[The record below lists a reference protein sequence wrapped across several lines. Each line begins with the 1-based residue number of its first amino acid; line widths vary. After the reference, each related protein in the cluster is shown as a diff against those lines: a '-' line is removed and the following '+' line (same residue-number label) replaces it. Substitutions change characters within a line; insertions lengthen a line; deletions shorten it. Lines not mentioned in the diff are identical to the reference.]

1 MGHRPSTADQLVR
14 TNEVFFQGEP
24 GLNSVRIVCRL
35 SLMVAL
41 TAGIAFAQGNK
52 DAGSKSS
59 SSVTADNKAH
69 TSDRVI
75 MKVGGVPVT
84 EAEFESNIGDVEP
97 KKGGEAEEGDV
108 EKKRDQLGQDYA
120 TVLMLSQL
128 AVANHLDSSPEIR
141 SKLAVARMQV
151 LSDAQFGK
159 LLNQTTPSSQEIGD
173 YYDAH
178 KSDFDRVQ
186 LRRLFI
192 WKVGG
197 GSKNSLGLPPDAAKA
212 RAAAILQESAS
223 GGDGLKLAEMFN
235 QSNQGLF
242 DAQPA
247 PFVRGELP
255 ASIDK
260 IAFTMKVGT
269 WAVAEDTPDRMIL
282 VYLTARERQPLPEVK
297 SQIVKLVQGEKMEA
311 KLNELKKKAGVWMDK
326 QYFSSG
332 SAVANEPGE
341 QRPVSEPPS
350 ETR

>member
-1 MGHRPSTADQLVR
+1 MKLVR
-14 TNEVFFQGEP
+14 
-24 GLNSVRIVCRL
+24 IICRL
-35 SLMVAL
+35 LLLAAIIS
-41 TAGIAFAQGNK
+41 GIAFAQESK
-52 DAGSKSS
+52 DPDSKASS
-59 SSVTADNKAH
+59 STSAQKKEHA
-69 TSDRVI
+69 SDRVI

-84 EAEFESNIGDVEP
+84 EEEFESTIGDIEP
-97 KKGGEAEEGDV
+97 KTGGEAEEGEV
-108 EKKRDQLGQDYA
+108 EKKRDRLGDDYA
-120 TVLMLSQL
+120 TVMMLSQL
-128 AVANHLDSSPEIR
+128 AVANHLDSSPDIR

-151 LSDAQFGK
+151 LSDAQFNK
-159 LLNQTTPSSQEIGD
+159 LLNQTTPTSDEIGN

-178 KSDFDRVQ
+178 RSDFDRVE

-192 WKVGG
+192 WKVGS
-197 GSKNSLGLPPDAAKA
+197 GSKNTLGLPPDAAKA

-235 QSNQGLF
+235 ESKQGLF
-242 DAQPA
+242 DPQPA

-255 ASIDK
+255 AHLDK
-260 IAFTMKVGT
+260 VAFTMKVGT

-282 VYLTARERQPLPEVK
+282 VYLTGREREPLPEVK

-311 KLNELKKKAGVWMDK
+311 TLNELKKKAGVWMDK